1 MAVQAVRYTLPESDE
16 TFDAMLRN
24 VLIEMLLVMLQD
36 SDMEI
41 RRLAMTTLNSAAHN
55 KPDLILPHLGELLP
69 FVLSESVIKKEL
81 IREVMLGPFKH
92 KVDDGL
98 EVRKVSRLHHYIQSC
113 TSLTLGLMQSAYE
126 TLYALMETAF
136 TRINNIDFYDR
147 VIAGLKDDNDIRQLC
162 NLMVTK
168 LIVID
173 PDETARRL
181 DSIAE
186 AYRGVLSIKLKDNA
200 VKQDVEKQEETN
212 KSILRVTLL
221 LGDKMKAMTGN
232 AGAATSNTAAAGAWT
247 GYWEW
252 ANKEFDRQL
261 KGLREESSQLHTRTL

>member
-1 MAVQAVRYTLPESDE
+1 MAVQAIRYTLPESDE

-98 EVRKVSRLHHYIQSC
+98 EVRKVSDLHRS
-113 TSLTLGLMQSAYE
+113 S
-126 TLYALMETAF
+126 
-136 TRINNIDFYDR
+136 INY
-147 VIAGLKDDNDIRQLC
+147 
-162 NLMVTK
+162 
-168 LIVID
+168 
-173 PDETARRL
+173 
-181 DSIAE
+181 
-186 AYRGVLSIKLKDNA
+186 AYR
-200 VKQDVEKQEETN
+200 
-212 KSILRVTLL
+212 
-221 LGDKMKAMTGN
+221 
-232 AGAATSNTAAAGAWT
+232 
-247 GYWEW
+247 
-252 ANKEFDRQL
+252 
-261 KGLREESSQLHTRTL
+261 